1 MAADTRLVPL
11 DRDECL
17 MLLELE
23 TVGRVAVASGRN
35 APVMIPV
42 SFLMNDESP
51 VFRTEEPSV
60 VSALGGG
67 VISLQVDRFDWYRHT
82 GWSVLVT
89 GIAEE
94 VSEVEAS
101 DPDDRLRAVRIRVS
115 QITGRLIKLDPMPV
129 EAGGYQ

>member
-1 MAADTRLVPL
+1 LAADPRLVTL

-17 MLLELE
+17 MLLQLE

-42 SFLMNDESP
+42 SFLMNGESP

-89 GIAEE
+89 GTAEE
-94 VSEVEAS
+94 VSEVEAWAL
-101 DPDDRLRAVRIRVS
+101 DDRLRAVRIRVG
-115 QITGRLIKLDPMPV
+115 QIAGRRIELDPAPV